1 MGGFIIDTA
10 TTGKP
15 TFEEIEAAAES
26 LASVTG
32 QVRGGAAYSAI
43 MNAANGAAHLTTGWW
58 LMARGLAAEI
68 EDLRWAPESG
78 PVPAPGV
85 IEALAMIED
94 ATSEL
99 CAAADVVVGAL
110 SGGVDPLNDE
120 VVVKALERVVAHGK
134 TVSLWLRRM
143 ATISLGVA
151 AVLPWND
158 AVARADRA
166 AVAALLDTDGR
177 VAHITDDGHLALAD
191 NYEGLAV
198 ELRGLFCRMILDKH
212 TRATIQPVDS
222 FGDDAS
228 WRIEADTDAFGN
240 LTVTLFGA
248 SRENKDRLERRGWAL
263 IDAGIYE
270 IEYEDPL
277 PVVLPSGL
285 IIDTVRD
292 EFEVEHTDSIVVTVT
307 EILDHFWTPFSD

>member
-32 QVRGGAAYSAI
+32 QVRGGAAFSAI
-43 MNAANGAAHLTTGWW
+43 MNAANGAAHLATGWW

-68 EDLRWAPESG
+68 EDLRWAPDSG
-78 PVPAPGV
+78 PVPAPGA

-99 CAAADVVVGAL
+99 CAAADVVVAAL
-110 SGGVDPLNDE
+110 AGGVDPLNDE

-166 AVAALLDTDGR
+166 AVAALLDTDGP
-177 VAHITDDGHLALAD
+177 VAHVVDDGHLALAD
-191 NYEGLAV
+191 TYEGLAV
-198 ELRGLFCRMILDKH
+198 ELRGLFCRTILDKH
-212 TRATIQPVDS
+212 TRVTVQPVGS
-222 FGDDAS
+222 LAS
-228 WRIEADTDAFGN
+228 EVTWRIEADTDAFGN
-240 LTVTLFGA
+240 LTLTLFGA
-248 SRENKDRLERRGWAL
+248 SQENQDRLERRGWSL
-263 IDAGIYE
+263 TEAGTYTA
-270 IEYEDPL
+270 EYEDPL
-277 PVVLPSGL
+277 PVVLPGGL

-292 EFEVEHTDSIVVTVT
+292 EFEVEYPDAIVVTVS
-307 EILDHFWTPFSD
+307 EILDAFWTPFSD

>member
-32 QVRGGAAYSAI
+32 QVRGGAAFSAI
-43 MNAANGAAHLTTGWW
+43 MNAANGAAHLATGWW

-68 EDLRWAPESG
+68 EDLRWAPDSG
-78 PVPAPGV
+78 PVPAPGA

-99 CAAADVVVGAL
+99 CAAADVVVAAL
-110 SGGVDPLNDE
+110 AGGVDPLNDE

-166 AVAALLDTDGR
+166 AVAALLDTDGH
-177 VAHITDDGHLALAD
+177 VAHVVDDGHLALAD
-191 NYEGLAV
+191 TYEGLAV
-198 ELRGLFCRMILDKH
+198 ELRGLFCRTILDKH
-212 TRATIQPVDS
+212 TRVTVQPVGS
-222 FGDDAS
+222 LAS
-228 WRIEADTDAFGN
+228 EVTWRIEADTDAFGN
-240 LTVTLFGA
+240 LTLTLFGA
-248 SRENKDRLERRGWAL
+248 SQENQDRLERRGWSL
-263 IDAGIYE
+263 TEAGTYTA
-270 IEYEDPL
+270 EYEDPL
-277 PVVLPSGL
+277 PVVLPGGI

-292 EFEVEHTDSIVVTVT
+292 EFEVEYPDVIVVTVS
-307 EILDHFWTPFSD
+307 EILDAFWTPFSD

>member
-26 LASVTG
+26 LASVDG
-32 QVRGGAAYSAI
+32 QVRGGAAFSAI
-43 MNAANGAAHLTTGWW
+43 MNAANGAAHLATGWW

-78 PVPAPGV
+78 PVPAPGA

-99 CAAADVVVGAL
+99 CAAADVVVSAL
-110 SGGVDPLNDE
+110 AGGVDPLNDE
-120 VVVKALERVVAHGK
+120 VVVKALERIVAQGK

-143 ATISLGVA
+143 ATICLGVA

-166 AVAALLDTDGR
+166 AVAAMLDTDGH
-177 VAHITDDGHLALAD
+177 VAHIVDDQHLALAD
-191 NYEGLAV
+191 NYDGLAV
-198 ELRGLFCRMILDKH
+198 ELRGVFCRTILDKH
-212 TRATIQPVDS
+212 TRVTVQPLCS
-222 FGDDAS
+222 LESESS

-240 LTVTLFGA
+240 LTVNLFGV
-248 SRENKDRLERRGWAL
+248 SLEQQDRLERRGWSL
-263 IDAGIYE
+263 TDAGTYRA
-270 IEYEDPL
+270 EYEDPL

-292 EFEVEHTDSIVVTVT
+292 EFEVENTDSVVVTVS
-307 EILDHFWTPFSD
+307 EILDSFWTPFSD

>member
-32 QVRGGAAYSAI
+32 QVRGGAAFSAI
-43 MNAANGAAHLTTGWW
+43 MNAANGAAHLATGWW

-68 EDLRWAPESG
+68 EDLRWAPDSG
-78 PVPAPGV
+78 PVPAPGA

-99 CAAADVVVGAL
+99 CAAADVVVAAL
-110 SGGVDPLNDE
+110 AGGVDPLNDE

-166 AVAALLDTDGR
+166 AVAALLDTDGH
-177 VAHITDDGHLALAD
+177 VAHVVDDGHLALAD
-191 NYEGLAV
+191 TYEGLAV
-198 ELRGLFCRMILDKH
+198 ELRGLFCRTILDKH
-212 TRATIQPVDS
+212 TRVTVQPVGS
-222 FGDDAS
+222 LAS
-228 WRIEADTDAFGN
+228 EVTWRIEADTDAFGN
-240 LTVTLFGA
+240 LTLTLFGA
-248 SRENKDRLERRGWAL
+248 SQENQDRLERRGWSL
-263 IDAGIYE
+263 TEAGTYTA
-270 IEYEDPL
+270 EYEDPL
-277 PVVLPSGL
+277 PVVLPGGL

-292 EFEVEHTDSIVVTVT
+292 EFEVEYPDAIVVTVS
-307 EILDHFWTPFSD
+307 EILDAFWTPFSD